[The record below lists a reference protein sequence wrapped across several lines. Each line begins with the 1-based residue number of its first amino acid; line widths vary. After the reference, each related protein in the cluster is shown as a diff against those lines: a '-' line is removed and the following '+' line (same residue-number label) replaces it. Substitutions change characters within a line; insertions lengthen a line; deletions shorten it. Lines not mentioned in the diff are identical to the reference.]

1 MASKLRLSL
10 ACGDYEITRP
20 LQDGTVNPDGIDL
33 TVLTVDSRE
42 RQFRMLQG
50 DYDICEFNICAYFMA
65 RDQGYP
71 WHAIPV
77 YLHRRFRQGFVFI
90 NTEAGI
96 KTPQDLAGR
105 RVGVTNFQPAGTVWA
120 RGYLQD
126 NYGVQANSINWAF
139 DRDEDVKFTL
149 PPDVKT
155 EKIPM
160 DKTLDDML
168 SDGELDAMI
177 PPSFPRTFLEGDPKV
192 DRLFPNHKEIEI
204 AYFKE
209 TGIFP
214 IMHATVIRQE
224 ILDEHPWVATC
235 LVRAFNQAKE
245 IAYRR
250 VENPRVVPLAW
261 FSTAWEEQNA
271 ILGNDPWQYSLSDVN
286 RRNLETV
293 IRYTNEQGMTSKI
306 MSVDDLFVNTDDE
319 EIRDKKSL

>member
-33 TVLTVDSRE
+33 TVLTLDSRE
-42 RQFRMLQG
+42 RQFRMLHN
-50 DYDICEFNICAYFMA
+50 DYDVCEFNICAYFMA

-71 WHAIPV
+71 WNAIPV

-90 NTEAGI
+90 NTQAGI
-96 KTPQDLAGR
+96 KEPKDLEGR
-105 RVGVTNFQPAGTVWA
+105 RIGVTNFQPAGTVWA

-126 NYGVQANSINWAF
+126 YYDVHANSITWAF
-139 DRDEDVKFTL
+139 DRPEDVKFTQ
-149 PPDVKT
+149 PPDVKC
-155 EKIPM
+155 EMIPQ

-168 SDGELDAMI
+168 ADGELDAMI
-177 PPSFPRTFLEGDPKV
+177 PPSFPRTYLEGHPNV
-192 DRLFPNHKEIEI
+192 DRLFPNHKEIEV

-209 TGIFP
+209 TGLFP

-224 ILDEHPWVATC
+224 VLDEHPWVAVS
-235 LVRAFNQAKE
+235 LIRAFNEAKE

-261 FSTAWEEQNA
+261 FSTALEEQNQ
-271 ILGNDPWQYSLSDVN
+271 ILGKDPWQYGLGETN

-293 IRYTNEQGMTSKI
+293 IRYTHEQGMTQKQ
-306 MSVDDLFVNTDDE
+306 MSVDELFINTDDDE
-319 EIRDKKSL
+319 LREKKSL